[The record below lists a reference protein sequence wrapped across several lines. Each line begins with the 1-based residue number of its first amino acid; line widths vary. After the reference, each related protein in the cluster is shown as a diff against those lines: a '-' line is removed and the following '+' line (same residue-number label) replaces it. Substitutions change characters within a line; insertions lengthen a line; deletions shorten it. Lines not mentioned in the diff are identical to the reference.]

1 VAGDSAVPKDMVFLG
16 ATVKLRDTAT
26 GKTQKY
32 KLVGNMTDDDGD
44 YIEVTSSSPLGVALM
59 KARVGE
65 TVRADLPKGE
75 KRFEIVAICD

>member
-1 VAGDSAVPKDMVFLG
+1 
-16 ATVKLRDTAT
+16 
-26 GKTQKY
+26 
-32 KLVGNMTDDDGD
+32 
-44 YIEVTSSSPLGVALM
+44 M